1 MADLSVR
8 ALKLHDNEEES
19 SPGIDVSIS
28 TNLTKRWFGEEV
40 LRETKEG
47 LEMRGYVQGMEATF
61 CSIDEERGMR

>member
-8 ALKLHDNEEES
+8 ALKLHDNEQES

-28 TNLTKRWFGEEV
+28 TNLTRRWFGEEV

-47 LEMRGYVQGMEATF
+47 LEMRGYVQGMKAT
-61 CSIDEERGMR
+61 CRSIAGEGGVC